1 MEIMEKIFWNESY
14 NIGNELIDKQ
24 HQYLVNLINLLV
36 ENKNVLSK
44 EELTA
49 IFNNLIHYANV
60 HFQAEEELVSS
71 TDYPNKADHKEEHRK
86 FVKKLEKIELGI
98 VLEDEKSIDN
108 IILFLSQWLIDHILV
123 RDKEFAPFLIK

>member
-1 MEIMEKIFWNESY
+1 MEIMEKVFWNESY

-98 VLEDEKSIDN
+98 VLEDEKTIDN